1 MSSSKVRIR
10 HPYTSYLTIS
20 LKIALGSNTIDLKY
34 NERHGII
41 SSSNSDEQGF
51 ASKAIMIS
59 LSYCRRSCPASPQ
72 GLWLCSVPP
81 PDRDYR
87 RVKMMVFHANTCSSP
102 LDDDGSC
109 TIIWNC
115 LQPIWCLDVY
125 LRATTTLSF
134 VGATLSFPVAL
145 PYATQGNLGIS
156 FTLETQRNL
165 YISIP
170 VTSHFPPIADQFIHS
185 VSPNVNRNGNGNPQT
200 LRMEL
205 YLGCVMSVL
214 NVKSQWN
221 KYGSAVLFKCDR
233 GHSIWGPISLEG
245 KTSAKPL
252 SVSMA
257 HQAAELFLWSQL
269 NHIKLLSFS
278 LLPGQI
284 IWNFKLRYL
293 NGMHSFYIIL
303 IKVWL
308 KSLWGGSFF
317 GHILISPFECC
328 WPFCKSVKVKVP
340 KE

>member
-1 MSSSKVRIR
+1 MLTQKSASKLCWKQKMSSSKVRIR

-72 GLWLCSVPP
+72 GLWLSSVPP

-145 PYATQGNLGIS
+145 PRMLPKVIWASLLLLKPREIYTFPFQSHHISLRLQISS
-156 FTLETQRNL
+156 FTACLQ
-165 YISIP
+165 
-170 VTSHFPPIADQFIHS
+170 
-185 VSPNVNRNGNGNPQT
+185 
-200 LRMEL
+200 M
-205 YLGCVMSVL
+205 
-214 NVKSQWN
+214 
-221 KYGSAVLFKCDR
+221 
-233 GHSIWGPISLEG
+233 
-245 KTSAKPL
+245 
-252 SVSMA
+252 
-257 HQAAELFLWSQL
+257 
-269 NHIKLLSFS
+269 
-278 LLPGQI
+278 
-284 IWNFKLRYL
+284 
-293 NGMHSFYIIL
+293 
-303 IKVWL
+303 
-308 KSLWGGSFF
+308 
-317 GHILISPFECC
+317 
-328 WPFCKSVKVKVP
+328 
-340 KE
+340 